1 MEKKKIVSPL
11 PGTFYRKPS
20 PESAPYKKSGDP
32 VEAGD
37 VIGLIEVMKNFHEV
51 KAEQA
56 GENIVFRAEDSAPIE
71 PGEIIAELEC

>member
-1 MEKKKIVSPL
+1 MEKTKIVSPL
-11 PGTFYRKPS
+11 PELFIES
-20 PESAPYKKSGDP
+20 PHRNLHPYKKSGDP
-32 VEAGD
+32 VEVGD

-71 PGEIIAELEC
+71 PGEIIAELEG